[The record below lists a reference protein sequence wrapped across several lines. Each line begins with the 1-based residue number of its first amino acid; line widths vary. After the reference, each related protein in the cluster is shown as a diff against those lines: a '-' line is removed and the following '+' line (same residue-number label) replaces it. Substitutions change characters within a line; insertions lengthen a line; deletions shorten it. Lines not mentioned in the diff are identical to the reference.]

1 MADGTNTCAESDDHV
16 VPSPLVTEDFAH
28 AIQGAGIEK
37 GKIRSMRIREWA
49 VTHPEQSFCV
59 AQQCIS
65 RRDAPASLLSQG
77 EGVDIRASNVAEQQW
92 RVCGVQPHIPSKPS
106 SVVPIL

>member
-16 VPSPLVTEDFAH
+16 VASPLVTEDFAH

-37 GKIRSMRIREWA
+37 GKTAPCEFASGGP
-49 VTHPEQSFCV
+49 HPEQSFCV

-65 RRDAPASLLSQG
+65 RRDAPASFLIQS
-77 EGVDIRASNVAEQQW
+77 EGVDILASNVAEQQR